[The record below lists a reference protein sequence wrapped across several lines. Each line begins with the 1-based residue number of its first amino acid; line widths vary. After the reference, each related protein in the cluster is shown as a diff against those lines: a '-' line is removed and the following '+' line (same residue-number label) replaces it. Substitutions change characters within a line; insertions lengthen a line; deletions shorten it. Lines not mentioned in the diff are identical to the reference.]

1 MGKVGGHSGG
11 IENKFPQ
18 FRGFDINLRKFVFDE
33 LSQSKSKF
41 SSYFPLFSLEAI
53 QYVIAHK
60 LNLKHK

>member
-1 MGKVGGHSGG
+1 M
-11 IENKFPQ
+11 ENKFPQ

-53 QYVIAHK
+53 QYVAI
-60 LNLKHK
+60 